1 MDPAFV
7 ARLVAT
13 FVREAKRRLSELEED
28 LRVLELGLSDA
39 AVVGSLGRLFHGFA
53 GVGGVPGFEMI
64 NELGSRG
71 EGECRQLL
79 AANATPSREQLLA
92 WRLLADGL
100 RSEIGQ
106 LEAAYPPR
114 RLRESPRRGD

>member
-39 AVVGSLGRLFHGFA
+39 AVLGSLGRLFHGFA
-53 GVGGVPGFEMI
+53 GVGGVPGFETI
-64 NELGSRG
+64 NELGKRG
-71 EGECRQLL
+71 EEECRELL
-79 AANATPSREQLLA
+79 AAQATPSREQLLG
-92 WRLLADGL
+92 WRMLIEGL
-100 RSEIGQ
+100 RSEIAL

-114 RLRESPRRGD
+114 RVRQSPRSGD